1 MSGVY
6 QKTKYNNKKNGDA
19 IKLFSMLQV
28 IMAEFSKK
36 ISFIMKIYRYLS
48 LLLAGVLMP
57 FVAVAQQVTIHGVV
71 RDALD
76 GGPLPRASVRL
87 LAARDSAFIAATT
100 GDNEGNFQ
108 LKPVPQG
115 QYIAQFSFLGYKTQ
129 NVNVKTVAG
138 RSRYNIGE
146 VQLTTG
152 DIMLSE
158 ATVLGKAP
166 EVVVKEDTVEFNADN
181 YKTQPSAVVEDL
193 LKRLPGVEVDES
205 GKITANGKEVTKI
218 LLDGKEFFSD
228 DPKVAS
234 KNIPVEMVQKLQV
247 VDRKSDLARI
257 TGVDDGEE
265 ETVINLTIKPGMKQG
280 WFGEVQGGYGYSW
293 LNPNRYQGGAMINYI
308 KDDDQFTLIAN
319 SNNVNSTGFT
329 DQGQGRFRRWGG
341 NNGIATSHSVGV
353 NFNVGNEE
361 IFRVGGDV
369 MYSYNDRDTRRRSER
384 QDFFSD
390 STSYSDERSDAR
402 DLGQQINARFRLQ
415 WNPDSLNTFEFRP
428 RFSLNINDSH
438 KIEESNA
445 FAGDAMRTPVN
456 SNINQVNSHGLSIDA
471 SGELIY
477 NRQLTSKP
485 GRSIS
490 VHGRYNFSNT
500 RETGTSFDK
509 TWYYLLNDSNT
520 LMQENDDYS
529 WNNGYSARVTYT
541 EPIGNPEKG
550 MFLTFALR
558 SQGNFRNADKYT
570 YTANEDGIYPEV
582 PDTAYSNSFR
592 NLNITNSAQ
601 IGFRHVTRNLN
612 YNVGLSFEPT
622 TTSSQDLMKP
632 QNNIEPYTVFN
643 WAPFMWLTYKV
654 GKQTS
659 LRVWY
664 NGRTEQP
671 TIQQM
676 QPVPDISNPLN
687 IVVGNPDLQPSFT
700 HRLRMRFSDYHAES
714 QRSIMAHIRANYE
727 MNSIISAT
735 SFDPTTGGRT
745 TTYENVDG
753 VWSVNGMFMI
763 TLPFRDKRWQFN
775 NFTRLGFSSSAG
787 KNNGEFNRANQFT
800 AGESLSLAFRST
812 YFDTELRG
820 RYNLQYVRNTVQT
833 GNNRTIHSYGG
844 TYSFTVNLPFG
855 LSLGSDITYTGNQ
868 GYSDGYN
875 QDVWMLNAQISY
887 SFLAGKNATIM
898 LKGVDILN
906 QSNNIQRTV
915 TGNYLEDVEYN
926 TLGTYYML
934 SFSYR
939 FNTFGKDKPQMRGQF
954 GHGFGPPHGHH

>member
-1 MSGVY
+1 M
-6 QKTKYNNKKNGDA
+6 KNR
-19 IKLFSMLQV
+19 FS
-28 IMAEFSKK
+28 I
-36 ISFIMKIYRYLS
+36 
-48 LLLAGVLMP
+48 LLLLIGVLFPLTSM
-57 FVAVAQQVTIHGVV
+57 AQHVTIKGIV

-76 GGPLPRASVRL
+76 NEPLPRVSVRL
-87 LAARDSAFIAATT
+87 LHAKDSAYVAGTS
-100 GDNEGNFQ
+100 GNTQGVFQ
-108 LKPVPQG
+108 FNPVPHG
-115 QYIAQFSFLGYKTQ
+115 RYIVQFSFLGYTTQ
-129 NVNVKTVAG
+129 CVNVNT
-138 RSRYNIGE
+138 RSVRSQYNMGE
-146 VQLTTG
+146 ILMSTG
-152 DIMLSE
+152 DVMLAE
-158 ATVLGKAP
+158 ATVVGKAP
-166 EVVVKEDTVEFNADN
+166 EVVVKEDTVEFNADS

-193 LKRLPGVEVDES
+193 LKRLPGVEVDEN

-280 WFGEVQGGYGYSW
+280 WFGEIQGGYGYRLMNNDNTS
-293 LNPNRYQGGAMINYI
+293 PHRYQGGAMVNYI
-308 KDDDQFTLIAN
+308 KDDDQFTLILN

-329 DQGQGRFRRWGG
+329 DQGQGQFRRWGG
-341 NNGIATSHSVGV
+341 NNGIATSHSLGV
-353 NFNVGNEE
+353 NFNVGNQE

-369 MYSYNDRDTRRRSER
+369 MYSYNDRDTRKRSNR
-384 QDFFSD
+384 QDFFTD
-390 STSYSDERSDAR
+390 STSYSDLLSQSNDI
-402 DLGQQINARFRLQ
+402 GQQISGRFRIQ

-428 RFSLNINDSH
+428 RISVNLNESRLL
-438 KIEESNA
+438 EESNA
-445 FAGDAMRTPVN
+445 FAGDAART
-456 SNINQVNSHGLSIDA
+456 QVNRNYNLNSSNGVSLRT

-490 VHGRYNFSNT
+490 VHGRSNFDNT
-500 RETGTSFDK
+500 TEQGNSIDK
-509 TWYYLLNDSNT
+509 TWYYLLGDTTDLNQTSNDH
-520 LMQENDDYS
+520 S
-529 WNNGYSARVTYT
+529 WSNGYSARFTYT

-570 YTANEDGIYPEV
+570 YTADELGDYSLT

-592 NLNITNSAQ
+592 NMNITNSAQ
-601 IGFRHVTRNLN
+601 VGFRHVTRNLN

-622 TTSSQDLMKP
+622 TTSSQDLFKP
-632 QNNIEPYTVFN
+632 QNNIATYTVYN

-659 LRVWY
+659 LRMWY

-671 TIQQM
+671 TIAQL

-687 IVVGNPDLQPSFT
+687 IVMGNPDLDPSFT
-700 HRLRMRFSDYHAES
+700 HRLRLRFSDYDTNT
-714 QRSIMAHIRANYE
+714 QRSIMAHLRANYT

-735 SFDPTTGGRT
+735 QYNSETGGRV

-753 VWSVNGMFMI
+753 VWNVNGMFMI

-775 NFTRLGFSSSAG
+775 NFTRLGYSSSAG
-787 KNNGEFNRANQFT
+787 KNNNELNRANQIS
-800 AGESLSLAFRST
+800 AGESISLAFRST

-833 GNNRTIHSYGG
+833 GNNRTVHGYGG
-844 TYSFTVNLPFG
+844 TYSFTVNTPIG
-855 LSLGSDITYTGNQ
+855 
-868 GYSDGYN
+868 
-875 QDVWMLNAQISY
+875 
-887 SFLAGKNATIM
+887 
-898 LKGVDILN
+898 
-906 QSNNIQRTV
+906 
-915 TGNYLEDVEYN
+915 
-926 TLGTYYML
+926 
-934 SFSYR
+934 
-939 FNTFGKDKPQMRGQF
+939 
-954 GHGFGPPHGHH
+954 

>member
-1 MSGVY
+1 M
-6 QKTKYNNKKNGDA
+6 NNKKY
-19 IKLFSMLQV
+19 ILLF
-28 IMAEFSKK
+28 
-36 ISFIMKIYRYLS
+36 
-48 LLLAGVLMP
+48 LLCFLMP
-57 FVAVAQQVTIHGVV
+57 LTSVAQRVSVRGVV
-71 RDALD
+71 RDAVD
-76 GGPLPRASVRL
+76 NEPLPRVSVRL
-87 LAARDSAFIAATT
+87 LQKRDSAYVAGTT
-100 GDNEGNFQ
+100 GNNEGVFRVNDI
-108 LKPVPQG
+108 PHG
-115 QYIAQFSFLGYKTQ
+115 NYIVQFSFLGYSTQ
-129 NVNVKTVAG
+129 YVNINTRQV
-138 RSRYNIGE
+138 RSQYNMGE
-146 VQLTTG
+146 ILMSTG
-152 DIMLSE
+152 DIVLAE
-158 ATVLGKAP
+158 ATVVGKAP
-166 EVVVKEDTVEFNADN
+166 EVVVKEDTIEFNADS

-193 LKRLPGVEVDES
+193 LKRLPGVEVDET

-280 WFGEVQGGYGYSW
+280 WFGEIQGGYGYRLMNNDNTS
-293 LNPNRYQGGAMINYI
+293 PHRYQGGAMVNYI
-308 KDDDQFTLIAN
+308 KDDDQFTLILN
-319 SNNVNSTGFT
+319 SNNVNSMGFT

-341 NNGIATSHSVGV
+341 NNGIATSHSLGL
-353 NFNVGNEE
+353 NFNVGNQE

-369 MYSYNDRDTRRRSER
+369 MYSYNDRDTRKRSER

-390 STSYSDERSDAR
+390 STSYSDLRSEAR
-402 DLGQQINARFRLQ
+402 DIGQQINARFRVQ
-415 WNPDSLNTFEFRP
+415 WNPDSINTFEFRP
-428 RFSLNINDSH
+428 RISVNFNDSRR
-438 KIEESNA
+438 IEESNT
-445 FAGDAMRTPVN
+445 FAGDAARTQVNRNYNYNN
-456 SNINQVNSHGLSIDA
+456 SNGVSLQT

-485 GRSIS
+485 GRSFS

-500 RETGTSFDK
+500 TETGNSIDK
-509 TWYYLLNDSNT
+509 TWYYLLRDTTDLDQTSNDH
-520 LMQENDDYS
+520 S
-529 WNNGYSARVTYT
+529 WSNGYSARLTYT
-541 EPIGNPEKG
+541 EPIGKPENG

-558 SQGNFRNADKYT
+558 SQGDFRNADKYT
-570 YTANEDGIYPEV
+570 YTADEFGVYPLD

-592 NLNITNSAQ
+592 NMNITNSAQ

-632 QNNIEPYTVFN
+632 ANNIDTYTVYN

-654 GKQTS
+654 DKQTS
-659 LRVWY
+659 LRMWY

-671 TIQQM
+671 TIAQL

-687 IVVGNPDLQPSFT
+687 VVVGNPDLAPSFT
-700 HRLRMRFSDYHAES
+700 HRLRMRFSDYDTNT
-714 QRSIMAHIRANYE
+714 QRSIMAHLRANYT

-735 SFDPTTGGRT
+735 EYNSETGGRVT
-745 TTYENVDG
+745 SYENVDG

-775 NFTRLGFSSSAG
+775 NFTRLGYSSSAG
-787 KNNGEFNRANQFT
+787 KNNGEYNRANQFS

-820 RYNLQYVRNTVQT
+820 NYNLQHVRNTVQT
-833 GNNRTIHSYGG
+833 GNNRTVHNYGG

-855 LSLGSDITYTGNQ
+855 MTIGSDITYSGNE
-868 GYSDGYN
+868 GYTDGYN
-875 QDVWMLNAQISY
+875 QNVWLWNAQISY

-898 LKGVDILN
+898 LKGVDLLN

-926 TLGTYYML
+926 TLNHYCMV

-954 GHGFGPPHGHH
+954 GPGFGPPPGRH

>member
-1 MSGVY
+1 M
-6 QKTKYNNKKNGDA
+6 NNKKY
-19 IKLFSMLQV
+19 ILLF
-28 IMAEFSKK
+28 
-36 ISFIMKIYRYLS
+36 
-48 LLLAGVLMP
+48 LLCFLMP
-57 FVAVAQQVTIHGVV
+57 LTSVAQRVSVRGVV
-71 RDALD
+71 RDAVD
-76 GGPLPRASVRL
+76 NEPLPRVSVRL
-87 LAARDSAFIAATT
+87 LQKRDSAYVAGTT
-100 GDNEGNFQ
+100 GDNEGVFRI
-108 LKPVPQG
+108 KDVPHG
-115 QYIAQFSFLGYKTQ
+115 NYIVQFSFLGYSTQ
-129 NVNVKTVAG
+129 CVNINTRQV
-138 RSRYNIGE
+138 RSQYNMGE
-146 VQLTTG
+146 ILMSTG
-152 DIMLSE
+152 DIVLAE
-158 ATVLGKAP
+158 ATVVGKAP
-166 EVVVKEDTVEFNADN
+166 EVVVKEDTVEFNADS

-193 LKRLPGVEVDES
+193 LKRLPGVEVDET

-280 WFGEVQGGYGYSW
+280 WFGEIQGGYGYRL
-293 LNPNRYQGGAMINYI
+293 LNSSMDTSSPHRYQGGAMINYI
-308 KDDDQFTLIAN
+308 KDDDQFTLILN
-319 SNNVNSTGFT
+319 SNNVNSMGFT

-341 NNGIATSHSVGV
+341 NNGIATSHSLGL
-353 NFNVGNEE
+353 NFNVGNQE

-369 MYSYNDRDTRRRSER
+369 MYSYNDRDTRKRSER

-390 STSYSDERSDAR
+390 STSYSDLRSEAR
-402 DLGQQINARFRLQ
+402 DIGQQINARFRVQ
-415 WNPDSLNTFEFRP
+415 WNPDSINTFEFRP
-428 RFSLNINDSH
+428 RISVNFNDSRR
-438 KIEESNA
+438 IEESNT
-445 FAGDAMRTPVN
+445 FAGDAARTQVN
-456 SNINQVNSHGLSIDA
+456 RNYNYNNSHGVSLQT

-500 RETGTSFDK
+500 TEAGNSIDK
-509 TWYYLLNDSNT
+509 TWYYLLRDTTDLDQTS
-520 LMQENDDYS
+520 DDHS
-529 WNNGYSARVTYT
+529 WSNGYSARLTYT
-541 EPIGNPEKG
+541 EPIGKPEKG

-558 SQGNFRNADKYT
+558 SQGDFRNADKYT
-570 YTANEDGIYPEV
+570 YTADEFGEYPLV

-592 NLNITNSAQ
+592 NMNITNSAQ

-632 QNNIEPYTVFN
+632 MNNIDTYTVYN

-654 GKQTS
+654 DKQTS
-659 LRVWY
+659 LRMWY

-671 TIQQM
+671 TIAQL

-687 IVVGNPDLQPSFT
+687 IVVGNPDLSPSFT
-700 HRLRMRFSDYHAES
+700 HRLRLRFSDYDTNS
-714 QRSIMAHIRANYE
+714 QRSIMAHLRANYT

-735 SFDPTTGGRT
+735 EYNSETGGRVT
-745 TTYENVDG
+745 SYENVDG
-753 VWSVNGMFMI
+753 VWNINGMFMI

-775 NFTRLGFSSSAG
+775 NFTRLGYSSSAG
-787 KNNGEFNRANQFT
+787 KNNGEFNRANQYS

-820 RYNLQYVRNTVQT
+820 NYNLQHVRNTVQT
-833 GNNRTIHSYGG
+833 GNNRTVHNFGG
-844 TYSFTVNLPFG
+844 TYSFTVNIPFG
-855 LSLGSDITYTGNQ
+855 MTIGSDISYRGNQ
-868 GYSDGYN
+868 GYTDGYN
-875 QDVWMLNAQISY
+875 QNVWLWNAQISY

-898 LKGVDILN
+898 LRGVDLLN

-926 TLGTYYML
+926 TLGRYCMI

-939 FNTFGKDKPQMRGQF
+939 FNTFGKDRPQMRNQYGP
-954 GHGFGPPHGHH
+954 GFGPPHGRH

>member
-1 MSGVY
+1 M
-6 QKTKYNNKKNGDA
+6 NNKKY
-19 IKLFSMLQV
+19 ILLF
-28 IMAEFSKK
+28 
-36 ISFIMKIYRYLS
+36 
-48 LLLAGVLMP
+48 LLCFLMP
-57 FVAVAQQVTIHGVV
+57 LTSVAQRVSVRGVV
-71 RDALD
+71 RDAVD
-76 GGPLPRASVRL
+76 NEPLPRVSVRIL
-87 LAARDSAFIAATT
+87 QLRDSAYVAGTT
-100 GDNEGNFQ
+100 GNNEGIFRVNDI
-108 LKPVPQG
+108 PHG
-115 QYIAQFSFLGYKTQ
+115 NYIVQFSFLGYSTQ
-129 NVNVKTVAG
+129 CVNINTRQV
-138 RSRYNIGE
+138 RSQYNMGE
-146 VQLTTG
+146 ILMSTG
-152 DIMLSE
+152 DIVLAE
-158 ATVLGKAP
+158 ATVVGKAP
-166 EVVVKEDTVEFNADN
+166 EVVVKEDTVEFNADS

-193 LKRLPGVEVDES
+193 LKRLPGVEVDET

-280 WFGEVQGGYGYSW
+280 WFGEIQGGYGYRL
-293 LNPNRYQGGAMINYI
+293 LNSSMDTSSPHRYQGGAMVNYI
-308 KDDDQFTLIAN
+308 KDDDQFTLILN
-319 SNNVNSTGFT
+319 SNNVNSMGFT

-341 NNGIATSHSVGV
+341 NNGIATSHSLGL
-353 NFNVGNEE
+353 NFNVGNQE

-369 MYSYNDRDTRRRSER
+369 MYSYNDRDTRKRSER

-390 STSYSDERSDAR
+390 STSYSDLRSEAR
-402 DLGQQINARFRLQ
+402 DIGQQINARFRVQ
-415 WNPDSLNTFEFRP
+415 WNPDSINTFEFRP
-428 RFSLNINDSH
+428 RISVNFNDSRR
-438 KIEESNA
+438 IEESNT
-445 FAGDAMRTPVN
+445 FAGDAARTQVN
-456 SNINQVNSHGLSIDA
+456 RNYNYNNSHGVSLQT

-500 RETGTSFDK
+500 TEAGNSIDK
-509 TWYYLLNDSNT
+509 TWYYLLRDTTDLDQTS
-520 LMQENDDYS
+520 DDHS
-529 WNNGYSARVTYT
+529 WSNGYSARLTYT
-541 EPIGNPEKG
+541 EPIGKPEKG

-558 SQGNFRNADKYT
+558 SQGDFRNADKYT
-570 YTANEDGIYPEV
+570 YTADEFGEYPLV

-592 NLNITNSAQ
+592 NMNITNSAQ

-632 QNNIEPYTVFN
+632 MNNIDTYTVYN

-654 GKQTS
+654 DKQTS
-659 LRVWY
+659 LRMWY

-671 TIQQM
+671 TIAQL

-687 IVVGNPDLQPSFT
+687 IVVGNPDLSPSFT
-700 HRLRMRFSDYHAES
+700 HRLRLRFSDYDTNS
-714 QRSIMAHIRANYE
+714 QRSIMAHLRANYT

-735 SFDPTTGGRT
+735 EYNSETGGRVT
-745 TTYENVDG
+745 SYENVDG
-753 VWSVNGMFMI
+753 VWNINGMFMI

-775 NFTRLGFSSSAG
+775 NFTRLGYSSSAG
-787 KNNGEFNRANQFT
+787 KNNGEFNRANQYS

-820 RYNLQYVRNTVQT
+820 NYNLQHVRNTVQT
-833 GNNRTIHSYGG
+833 GNNRTVHNFGG
-844 TYSFTVNLPFG
+844 TYSFTVNIPFG
-855 LSLGSDITYTGNQ
+855 MTIGSDISYRGNQ
-868 GYSDGYN
+868 GYTDGYN
-875 QDVWMLNAQISY
+875 QNVWLWNAQISY
-887 SFLAGKNATIM
+887 SFLAGKNATII
-898 LKGVDILN
+898 LRGVDLLN

-926 TLGTYYML
+926 TLGRYCMI

-939 FNTFGKDKPQMRGQF
+939 FNTFGKDRPQMRNQYGP
-954 GHGFGPPHGHH
+954 GFGPPPGRH

>member
-1 MSGVY
+1 M
-6 QKTKYNNKKNGDA
+6 KNR
-19 IKLFSMLQV
+19 FS
-28 IMAEFSKK
+28 I
-36 ISFIMKIYRYLS
+36 
-48 LLLAGVLMP
+48 LLLLIGILFPLMSM
-57 FVAVAQQVTIHGVV
+57 AQHVTIKGIV

-76 GGPLPRASVRL
+76 NEPLPRVSVRL
-87 LAARDSAFIAATT
+87 LHAKDSAYVAGTS
-100 GDNEGNFQ
+100 GNTQGVFQ
-108 LKPVPQG
+108 FNPVPHG
-115 QYIAQFSFLGYKTQ
+115 RYIVQFSFLGYTTQ
-129 NVNVKTVAG
+129 CVNVNT
-138 RSRYNIGE
+138 RSVRSQYNMGE
-146 VQLTTG
+146 ILMSTG
-152 DIMLSE
+152 DVMLAE
-158 ATVLGKAP
+158 ATVVGKAP
-166 EVVVKEDTVEFNADN
+166 EVVVKEDTVEFNADS

-193 LKRLPGVEVDES
+193 LKRLPGVEVDEN

-280 WFGEVQGGYGYSW
+280 WFGEIQGGYGYRLMNNDNTS
-293 LNPNRYQGGAMINYI
+293 PHRYQGGAMVNYI
-308 KDDDQFTLIAN
+308 KDDDQFTLILN

-329 DQGQGRFRRWGG
+329 DQGQGQFRRWGG
-341 NNGIATSHSVGV
+341 NNGIATSHSLGI
-353 NFNVGNEE
+353 NFNVGNQE

-369 MYSYNDRDTRRRSER
+369 MYSYNDRDTRKRSNR
-384 QDFFSD
+384 QDFFTD
-390 STSYSDERSDAR
+390 STSYSDLLSQSNDI
-402 DLGQQINARFRLQ
+402 GQQISGRFRIQ

-428 RFSLNINDSH
+428 RISVNLNESRLL
-438 KIEESNA
+438 EESNA
-445 FAGDAMRTPVN
+445 FAGDAART
-456 SNINQVNSHGLSIDA
+456 QVNRNYNLNSSNGVSLRT

-490 VHGRYNFSNT
+490 VHGRYNFDNT
-500 RETGTSFDK
+500 TEQGNSIDK
-509 TWYYLLNDSNT
+509 TWYYLLGDTTDLNQTSNDH
-520 LMQENDDYS
+520 S
-529 WNNGYSARVTYT
+529 WSNGYSARFTYT

-570 YTANEDGIYPEV
+570 YTADELGDYSLT

-592 NLNITNSAQ
+592 NMNITNSAQ
-601 IGFRHVTRNLN
+601 VGFRHVTRNLN

-622 TTSSQDLMKP
+622 TTSSQDLFKP
-632 QNNIEPYTVFN
+632 QNNIATYTVYN

-659 LRVWY
+659 LRMWY

-671 TIQQM
+671 TIAQL

-687 IVVGNPDLQPSFT
+687 IVMGNPDLDPSFT
-700 HRLRMRFSDYHAES
+700 HRLRLRFSDYDTNT
-714 QRSIMAHIRANYE
+714 QRSIMAHLRANYT

-735 SFDPTTGGRT
+735 QYNSETGGRV

-753 VWSVNGMFMI
+753 VWNVNGMFMI

-775 NFTRLGFSSSAG
+775 NFTRLGYSSSAG
-787 KNNGEFNRANQFT
+787 KNNNELNRANQIS
-800 AGESLSLAFRST
+800 AGESISLAFRST

-820 RYNLQYVRNTVQT
+820 RYNLQYVRNPVQT
-833 GNNRTIHSYGG
+833 GNNRTVHGYGG
-844 TYSFTVNLPFG
+844 TYSFTVNTPIG
-855 LSLGSDITYTGNQ
+855 LSINSDISYSGNQ
-868 GYSDGYN
+868 GYTDGYN
-875 QDVWMLNAQISY
+875 QDVWLWNAQISY

-898 LKGVDILN
+898 LKGVDLLN

-926 TLGTYYML
+926 TLGRYCMI

-954 GHGFGPPHGHH
+954 GPGFGPPPHGHH

>member
-1 MSGVY
+1 M
-6 QKTKYNNKKNGDA
+6 NNK
-19 IKLFSMLQV
+19 IYILLFLL
-28 IMAEFSKK
+28 
-36 ISFIMKIYRYLS
+36 SF
-48 LLLAGVLMP
+48 LMP
-57 FVAVAQQVTIHGVV
+57 LASVAQRVSVRGVV
-71 RDALD
+71 RDAVD
-76 GGPLPRASVRL
+76 NEPLPRVSVRIL
-87 LAARDSAFIAATT
+87 QLRDSAYVAGTT
-100 GDNEGNFQ
+100 GNNEGVFRIND
-108 LKPVPQG
+108 VPHG
-115 QYIAQFSFLGYKTQ
+115 NYIVQFSFLGYSTQ
-129 NVNVKTVAG
+129 CVNINT
-138 RSRYNIGE
+138 RSVRSQYNMGE
-146 VQLTTG
+146 ILMSTG
-152 DIMLSE
+152 DIVLAE
-158 ATVLGKAP
+158 ATVVGKAP
-166 EVVVKEDTVEFNADN
+166 EVVVKEDTIEFNADS

-193 LKRLPGVEVDES
+193 LKRLPGVEVDET

-280 WFGEVQGGYGYSW
+280 WFGEIQGGYGYRLMNNDNTS
-293 LNPNRYQGGAMINYI
+293 PHRYQGGAMVNYI
-308 KDDDQFTLIAN
+308 KDDDQFTLILN
-319 SNNVNSTGFT
+319 SNNVNSMGFT

-341 NNGIATSHSVGV
+341 NNGIATSHSLGL
-353 NFNVGNEE
+353 NFNVGNQE

-369 MYSYNDRDTRRRSER
+369 MYSYNDRDTRKRSER

-390 STSYSDERSDAR
+390 STSYSDLRSEAR
-402 DLGQQINARFRLQ
+402 DIGQQINARFRVQ
-415 WNPDSLNTFEFRP
+415 WNPDSINTFEFRP
-428 RFSLNINDSH
+428 RISVNFNESRR
-438 KIEESNA
+438 IEESNT
-445 FAGDAMRTPVN
+445 FAGDAARTQVNRNYNYNN
-456 SNINQVNSHGLSIDA
+456 SNGVSLQT

-485 GRSIS
+485 GRSFS

-500 RETGTSFDK
+500 TETGNSIDK
-509 TWYYLLNDSNT
+509 TWYYLLRDTTDLDQTSNDH
-520 LMQENDDYS
+520 S
-529 WNNGYSARVTYT
+529 WSNGYSARLTYT
-541 EPIGNPEKG
+541 EPIGKPENG

-558 SQGNFRNADKYT
+558 SQGDFRNADKYT
-570 YTANEDGIYPEV
+570 YTADEFGVYPLD

-592 NLNITNSAQ
+592 NMNITNSAQ

-632 QNNIEPYTVFN
+632 ANNIDTYTVYN

-654 GKQTS
+654 DKQTS
-659 LRVWY
+659 LRMWY

-671 TIQQM
+671 TIAQL

-687 IVVGNPDLQPSFT
+687 IVVGNPDLAPSFT
-700 HRLRMRFSDYHAES
+700 HRLRMRFSDYDTNT
-714 QRSIMAHIRANYE
+714 QRSIMAHLRANYT

-735 SFDPTTGGRT
+735 EYNSETGGRVT
-745 TTYENVDG
+745 SYENVDG

-775 NFTRLGFSSSAG
+775 NFTRLGYSSSAG
-787 KNNGEFNRANQFT
+787 KNNGEYNRANQFS

-820 RYNLQYVRNTVQT
+820 NYNLQHVRNTVQT
-833 GNNRTIHSYGG
+833 GNNRTVHNYGG

-855 LSLGSDITYTGNQ
+855 MTIGSDITYSGNE
-868 GYSDGYN
+868 GYTDGYN
-875 QDVWMLNAQISY
+875 QNVWLWNAQISY

-898 LKGVDILN
+898 LKGVDLLN

-926 TLGTYYML
+926 TLGRYCMV

-954 GHGFGPPHGHH
+954 GPGFGPPPGRH

>member
-1 MSGVY
+1 MR
-6 QKTKYNNKKNGDA
+6 KEKFFNR
-19 IKLFSMLQV
+19 IKLLQGRLV
-28 IMAEFSKK
+28 LVVVKK
-36 ISFIMKIYRYLS
+36 RNSSFFMKNKIFLG
-48 LLLAGVLMP
+48 LLLLGVMCPIL
-57 FVAVAQQVTIHGVV
+57 AVAQQVTIRGVV

-76 GGPLPRASVRL
+76 NEPLPRVSVRL
-87 LAARDSAFIAATT
+87 LQQKDSAYVSGTT
-100 GDNEGNFQ
+100 GNNEGLFRFN
-108 LKPVPQG
+108 PVPG
-115 QYIAQFSFLGYKTQ
+115 GNYIVQFSFLGYQTQ
-129 NVNVKTVAG
+129 YVNISTKSV
-138 RSRYNIGE
+138 RSQYNMGE
-146 VQLTTG
+146 ILMNTG
-152 DIMLSE
+152 DVVLAE
-158 ATVLGKAP
+158 ATVVGKAP
-166 EVVVKEDTVEFNADN
+166 EVVVKEDTVEFNADS

-193 LKRLPGVEVDES
+193 LKRLPGVEVDEN

-234 KNIPVEMVQKLQV
+234 KNIPVEMIQKLQV

-280 WFGEVQGGYGYSW
+280 WFGEIQGGYGYSQV
-293 LNPNRYQGGAMINYI
+293 NPNRYQGGAMVNYI

-319 SNNVNSTGFT
+319 SNNVNSMGFT

-341 NNGIATSHSVGV
+341 NNGIATSHSLGL
-353 NFNVGNEE
+353 NFNVGNQE

-369 MYSYNDRDTRRRSER
+369 MYSYNDRDTRKRSER
-384 QDFFSD
+384 QDFFTD
-390 STSYSDERSDAR
+390 STSYSDGLSTAR
-402 DLGQQINARFRLQ
+402 DIGQQINGRFRIQ

-428 RFSLNINDSH
+428 RISLNINDSR
-438 KIEESNA
+438 KLEESNA
-445 FAGDAMRTPVN
+445 FAGDAAR
-456 SNINQVNSHGLSIDA
+456 SQVNRNYNLNNNNGLSIET

-477 NRQLTSKP
+477 NRQLASKP

-500 RETGTSFDK
+500 TEAGNSIDR
-509 TWYYLLNDSNT
+509 TWYYLLQDST
-520 LMQENDDYS
+520 FLMQESDDHS
-529 WNNGYSARVTYT
+529 WSNGYSARFTYT
-541 EPIGNPEKG
+541 EPIGDPTKG

-570 YTANEDGIYPEV
+570 YTADEYGIYPET

-592 NLNITNSAQ
+592 NMNITNSAQ
-601 IGFRHVTRNLN
+601 LGFRHVTRSLN

-622 TTSSQDLMKP
+622 TTSSQDLIKP
-632 QNNIEPYTVFN
+632 QNNIATYTVYN

-654 GKQTS
+654 DKQTS
-659 LRVWY
+659 LRVFY

-671 TIQQM
+671 TIAQL

-687 IVVGNPDLQPSFT
+687 IVVGNPDLDPTFT
-700 HRLRMRFSDYHAES
+700 HRLRMRFSDYDTNS
-714 QRSIMAHIRANYE
+714 QRSIMAHLMANYT
-727 MNSIISAT
+727 MNAIISAT
-735 SFDPTTGGRT
+735 DYNSETGGRV

-753 VWSVNGMFMI
+753 VWNVNGMFMI
-763 TLPFRDKRWQFN
+763 TLPFRDKRWQLN
-775 NFTRLGFSSSAG
+775 NFTRLGVSSSVG
-787 KNNGEFNRANQFT
+787 KNNGEMNRANQFSG
-800 AGESLSLAFRST
+800 GESLSLAFRST

-820 RYNLQYVRNTVQT
+820 RYNLQHVRNTVQV

-844 TYSFTVNLPFG
+844 TYRFNVNLPFG

-868 GYSDGYN
+868 GYTDGYN
-875 QDVWMLNAQISY
+875 EEVWMLNAQISY

-898 LKGVDILN
+898 LKGVDLLN

-926 TLGTYYML
+926 TLGRYCMI

-939 FNTFGKDKPQMRGQF
+939 FNTFGGDKPQMRNQF
-954 GHGFGPPHGHH
+954 GPGFGPPPGRR

>member
-1 MSGVY
+1 M
-6 QKTKYNNKKNGDA
+6 NNKVY
-19 IKLFSMLQV
+19 ILLF
-28 IMAEFSKK
+28 
-36 ISFIMKIYRYLS
+36 
-48 LLLAGVLMP
+48 LLCFLMP
-57 FVAVAQQVTIHGVV
+57 LTSVAQRVSVRGVV
-71 RDALD
+71 RDAVD
-76 GGPLPRASVRL
+76 NEPLPRVSVRL
-87 LAARDSAFIAATT
+87 LQKRDSAYVAGTT
-100 GDNEGNFQ
+100 GDNEGVFRI
-108 LKPVPQG
+108 KDVPHG
-115 QYIAQFSFLGYKTQ
+115 NYIVQFSFLGYSTQ
-129 NVNVKTVAG
+129 CVNINTRQV
-138 RSRYNIGE
+138 RSQYNMGE
-146 VQLTTG
+146 ILMSTG
-152 DIMLSE
+152 DIVLAE
-158 ATVLGKAP
+158 ATVVGKAP
-166 EVVVKEDTVEFNADN
+166 EVVVKEDTVEFNADS

-193 LKRLPGVEVDES
+193 LKRLPGVEVDET

-280 WFGEVQGGYGYSW
+280 WFGEIQGGYGYRL
-293 LNPNRYQGGAMINYI
+293 LNSSMDTSSPHRYQGGAMINYI
-308 KDDDQFTLIAN
+308 KDDDQFTLILN
-319 SNNVNSTGFT
+319 SNNVNSMGFT

-341 NNGIATSHSVGV
+341 NNGIATSHSLGL
-353 NFNVGNEE
+353 NFNVGNQEV
-361 IFRVGGDV
+361 FRVGGDV
-369 MYSYNDRDTRRRSER
+369 MYSYNDRDTRKRSER

-390 STSYSDERSDAR
+390 STSYSDLRSEAR
-402 DLGQQINARFRLQ
+402 DIGQQINARFRVQ
-415 WNPDSLNTFEFRP
+415 WNPDSINTFEFRP
-428 RFSLNINDSH
+428 RISVNFNDSRR
-438 KIEESNA
+438 IEESNT
-445 FAGDAMRTPVN
+445 FAGDAARTQVN
-456 SNINQVNSHGLSIDA
+456 RNYNYNNSHGVSLQT

-500 RETGTSFDK
+500 TEAGNSIDK
-509 TWYYLLNDSNT
+509 TWYYLLRDTTDLDQTS
-520 LMQENDDYS
+520 DDHS
-529 WNNGYSARVTYT
+529 WSNGYSARLTYT
-541 EPIGNPEKG
+541 EPIGKPEKG

-558 SQGNFRNADKYT
+558 SQGDFRNADKYT
-570 YTANEDGIYPEV
+570 YTADEFGEYPLV

-592 NLNITNSAQ
+592 NMNITNSAQ

-632 QNNIEPYTVFN
+632 MNNIDTYTVYN

-654 GKQTS
+654 DKQTS
-659 LRVWY
+659 LRMWY

-671 TIQQM
+671 TIAQL

-687 IVVGNPDLQPSFT
+687 IVVGNPDLSPSFT
-700 HRLRMRFSDYHAES
+700 HRLRLRFSDYDTNS
-714 QRSIMAHIRANYE
+714 QRSIMAHLRANYT

-735 SFDPTTGGRT
+735 EYNSETGGRVT
-745 TTYENVDG
+745 SYENVDG
-753 VWSVNGMFMI
+753 VWNINGMFMI

-775 NFTRLGFSSSAG
+775 NFTRLGYSSSAG
-787 KNNGEFNRANQFT
+787 KNNGEFNRANQYS

-820 RYNLQYVRNTVQT
+820 NYNLQHVRNTVQT
-833 GNNRTIHSYGG
+833 GNNRTVHNFGG
-844 TYSFTVNLPFG
+844 TYSFTVNIPFG
-855 LSLGSDITYTGNQ
+855 MTIGSDISYRGNQ
-868 GYSDGYN
+868 GYTDGYN
-875 QDVWMLNAQISY
+875 QNVWLWNAQISY
-887 SFLAGKNATIM
+887 SFLAGKNATII
-898 LKGVDILN
+898 LRGVDLLN

-926 TLGTYYML
+926 TLGRYCMI

-939 FNTFGKDKPQMRGQF
+939 FNTFGKDRPQMRNQYGP
-954 GHGFGPPHGHH
+954 GFGPPHGRH